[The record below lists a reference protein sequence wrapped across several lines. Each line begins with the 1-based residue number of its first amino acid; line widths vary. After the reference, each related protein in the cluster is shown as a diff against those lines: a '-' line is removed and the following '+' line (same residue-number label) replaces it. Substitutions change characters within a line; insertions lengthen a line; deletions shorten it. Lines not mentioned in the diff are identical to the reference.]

1 MQEGDK
7 FNMEE
12 KMLHCYSDE
21 WNDRICSSKG
31 KLDFLLVNVEP
42 RLENDKLQLL
52 VSYWEKHGKLR

>member
-7 FNMEE
+7 FYMEE

-42 RLENDKLQLL
+42 RLENDKPQLL
-52 VSYWEKHGKLR
+52 VSY